1 MRGGNATP
9 YTRPRASSGS
19 SPLARGKL
27 TTAEKESRR
36 DRIIP
41 ACAGETQYYSRR
53 VPQFWDHPRLRGGN
67 LNAAASAS
75 TSMGSSPLARG
86 KLGGV
91 EHESEHARIIP
102 ACAGETRARTRACA
116 ISRDHPRLRGGNG
129 RKTKGRVAPAGS
141 SPLARGKLLD
151 AVDETL
157 DEGIIPACAGETATA
172 CGSSTGAWDHPRLR
186 GGNGR
191 GPRQPNSRAGSSPL
205 ARGKPEMYRD
215 TLRGIRIIPACAGE
229 TNQMLA
235 LPCQRPDH
243 PRLRGGNASVSSIY
257 FRMAGSSPLA
267 RGKQGPPLSGTANSR
282 IIPACAGETG
292 SKSSPE

>member
-1 MRGGNATP
+1 M
-9 YTRPRASSGS
+9 SSELS
-19 SPLARGKL
+19 S
-27 TTAEKESRR
+27 AE
-36 DRIIP
+36 
-41 ACAGETQYYSRR
+41 G
-53 VPQFWDHPRLRGGN
+53 
-67 LNAAASAS
+67 
-75 TSMGSSPLARG
+75 
-86 KLGGV
+86 
-91 EHESEHARIIP
+91 
-102 ACAGETRARTRACA
+102 
-116 ISRDHPRLRGGNG
+116 
-129 RKTKGRVAPAGS
+129 AGS
-141 SPLARGKLLD
+141 SPLARGKLECGGKR
-151 AVDETL
+151 VNVN
-157 DEGIIPACAGETATA
+157 GIIPACAGETAGA
-172 CGSSTGAWDHPRLR
+172 CARSRAEPDHPRLRGGNSEASSMRASTLGSSPLARGKQGRGREPVLYRGIIPACAGETGGRRRAGSLRRDHPRLR

-191 GPRQPNSRAGSSPL
+191 GPRRPNSRAGSSPL